1 MSNGPTDKSMTLR
14 CTERKAAATK
24 YISAPITVRGQ
35 PHTPQEIIAGYQ
47 APLDA
52 RASLKAARLQVRTGL
67 VARQA
72 ADAAMEAQDEIVQSW
87 VDSTF
92 GPDSQQ
98 AMDFG
103 YAAKR
108 TPKVTATEKV
118 EAAEKAKATRQALG
132 TKGKKQKK
140 DAKKKLAAAAAQPPV
155 LPQPTTGNGTSGQT
169 PSKS

>member
-1 MSNGPTDKSMTLR
+1 MSTGPTDKSMTLR
-14 CTERKAAATK
+14 CTERKTAATK

-35 PHTPQEIIAGYQ
+35 AYTPQEIIAGYQ

-52 RASLKAARLQVRTGL
+52 RANLKAARLQVKNGL

-72 ADAAMEAQDEIVQSW
+72 ADAAMEAQDEVVQSW
-87 VDSTF
+87 VDATF

-118 EAAEKAKATRQALG
+118 QAAEKAQATRKALG
-132 TKGKKQKK
+132 TKGTKQKK
-140 DAKKKLAAAAAQPPV
+140 QAKKQLATAAAQSPEPPA
-155 LPQPTTGNGTSGQT
+155 PTAGNGTSAQT